1 MVILKQIKEKIYKSN
16 FTKEVLFMKQMT
28 KEELIEYFIE
38 QLGDNEI
45 LGKVMSIEQIREKL
59 NYIIKDVTYNDEPGN
74 SCGQWIIDK
83 DGKGTVKFDPQKIL
97 WYEESVTI
105 VHELLH
111 ALSTSIIAKYDF
123 QNIGHF
129 IRLEQIKEKCGL
141 HKISKI
147 YVLDSGGHK
156 EGGYGAIMAINE
168 GMTDTLAELITGK
181 QSNGYTTEKDVYK
194 ILSIIIGQDTMLK
207 KYFSDDVEQK
217 VLGEDPLKEELI
229 KKYGKALGEFEYK
242 QTRGKLVYSED
253 LLKNTFEEELIK
265 KYGKTLGE
273 TLFDDFKKV
282 SGLLD
287 QLLDLDRKDAIYGL
301 NENGRTIHSKAREE
315 LYSTLENMIENIIEH
330 EPDIMKKIDNIFIP
344 LLKTSQGRHFY
355 TRILNQLAVH
365 EELEVEQKI
374 ELFKKIK
381 SVGNMIPSK
390 IETEFI
396 LKLLSS
402 NTMTAEDK
410 INYYWTMRNGTGR
423 CSDKLYE
430 WYVES
435 GLIKE
440 SEAPKSKIFA
450 ELFGLDYTAYDK
462 DSVKGTLLDT
472 KYQKVGKSYLV
483 SDSLCDLFLIN
494 EYSEMVK
501 PNSLRYSISKD
512 GFFELHSWDLPKN
525 LKEKEQREKLTE
537 QIARIYQEN
546 AELDMNTN
554 FETYDNILVEE
565 LIDNNKTKHRKFY
578 EIQPDGTLK
587 EIEPRS

>member
-1 MVILKQIKEKIYKSN
+1 
-16 FTKEVLFMKQMT
+16 MKQMT

-83 DGKGTVKFDPQKIL
+83 DGKGTVNFDPKKIL

-123 QNIGHF
+123 QDIGHF

-147 YVLDSGGHK
+147 YVLDGGGHK

-181 QSNGYTTEKDVYK
+181 QNNGYTTEKDVYK

-315 LYSTLENMIENIIEH
+315 LYSTLENIIENIIEH

-390 IETEFI
+390 IKTEFI

-450 ELFGLDYTAYDK
+450 ELFGSAYTAYDK

-472 KYQKVGKSYLV
+472 KYQKVGKSYV
-483 SDSLCDLFLIN
+483 FNHPDFEYALIN
-494 EYSEMVK
+494 EHGKVIYPITWFINEAEDTTYEIKGQAFPQEQEIATTLKEQIVDIYQVNAENGM
-501 PNSLRYSISKD
+501 PTNLN
-512 GFFELHSWDLPKN
+512 FFECEPLANVLMVQSL
-525 LKEKEQREKLTE
+525 
-537 QIARIYQEN
+537 
-546 AELDMNTN
+546 
-554 FETYDNILVEE
+554 
-565 LIDNNKTKHRKFY
+565 DNNKAICKKFY

-587 EIEPRS
+587 DIEPRS